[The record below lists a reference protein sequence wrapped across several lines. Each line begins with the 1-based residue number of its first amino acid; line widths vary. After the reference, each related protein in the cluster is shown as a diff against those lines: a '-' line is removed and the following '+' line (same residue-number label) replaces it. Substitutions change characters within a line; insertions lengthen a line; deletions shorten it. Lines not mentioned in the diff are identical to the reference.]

1 MLIKDEFYRAVL
13 ENISDGVY
21 VCDID
26 RRIVYW
32 SPGAERITGYSAKE
46 VLGSSCADGI
56 LVHLDE
62 EGRPLCGE
70 GCPLSASLA
79 NDVTREAQVYLHHK
93 QGHRLP
99 VVVRTTAIHNRAGKM
114 EGVVEVF
121 SDNSRLLAALRRVQ
135 ELSLETETDALTG
148 VGNRKSMEAQLEAC
162 VADRRRSQA
171 VAGLL
176 FIDIDDFKDVNDR
189 FGHEAG
195 DRVLKMVA
203 ETLKQNLRAS
213 DALARWGGEEFLALL
228 PHSDSDSLGPI
239 ADKLRMLVANSF
251 LTMKDGSRLS
261 VTVSI
266 GGTLFRPRDTRQ
278 TVVARADRLLY
289 ESKAKGKNLITW
301 AA

>member
-32 SPGAERITGYSAKE
+32 SPGAERITGYSAKD

-79 NDVTREAQVYLHHK
+79 NDETREAQVYLHHK

-99 VVVRTTAIHNRAGKM
+99 VVVRTTAIHNRAGKL